1 MTKVPGNQEE
11 ACDDCA
17 DEQTIEKE
25 QRHPSSVAGSG
36 INRPVKSSPLTAG
49 KRRSTPSPGGAVPA
63 RGSSVFLFRDR
74 PGPDPQLLPYEIRDL
89 AEELLEETEHHFDL
103 CRQPF
108 ALCDLNGASLSDR
121 ETFRRGAQ

>member
-1 MTKVPGNQEE
+1 MTKVPGNQDE
-11 ACDDCA
+11 ACDGCA
-17 DEQTIEKE
+17 DEQTTEKE

-36 INRPVKSSPLTAG
+36 VNRPVKSSPPTAG
-49 KRRSTPSPGGAVPA
+49 KRCSTPSPGGAVPA

-103 CRQPF
+103 RWQPF
-108 ALCDLNGASLSDR
+108 ALRDLNGASLSDR